1 MLQIKQFAAF
11 IVGDAC
17 DPIDAV
23 LRHVA
28 ALSSAPGGGGPGDPL
43 GLRGDDVCFDVA
55 TRLDRGCWI
64 LVPAAVVAV
73 VTGHVAG
80 AYTRPLLSST

>member
-1 MLQIKQFAAF
+1 M
-11 IVGDAC
+11 GDAC

-28 ALSSAPGGGGPGDPL
+28 TLSSAPGGGGGGPGDPL

-55 TRLDRGCWI
+55 TRLERGCWI
-64 LVPAAVVAV
+64 LVGWCRLTVSIPSVKAPMVPSLE
-73 VTGHVAG
+73 TII
-80 AYTRPLLSST
+80 